1 MAASTSSIV
10 GSILDSYSRRARLAP
25 VFLAALPALG
35 LVLAL
40 IPTLPAWH
48 KLWPVL
54 AGGGLLALVDQ
65 LGRDAGRRLQPALW
79 ASWGGA
85 PATAMLRH
93 AENPNPVLLARRHRK
108 LETLMGES
116 LPTEQE
122 EQADRAA
129 ADHAYEAAVTFLIQ
143 RTRSRETFPLVFT
156 ENRNYG
162 FRRNMLGLRPW
173 GRRISAASAAVALGA
188 LIGALFGWINL
199 AEIPLVVV
207 LVASVTLLVIW
218 NRTVTPEWVRRAAD
232 AYAARLLEAI
242 ETLT

>member
-1 MAASTSSIV
+1 MAASTGSIV
-10 GSILDSYSRRARLAP
+10 GSFLDGYSRRARLAP
-25 VFLAALPALG
+25 VFLVALPALG
-35 LVLAL
+35 LGLAL
-40 IPTLPAWH
+40 IPSLSAWH
-48 KLWPVL
+48 KLWPLL

-65 LGRDAGRRLQPALW
+65 LGRDAGRRLQPGLW
-79 ASWGGA
+79 SSWGGA

-93 AENPNPVLLARRHRK
+93 TESSNPVLLARRHRK

-122 EQADRAA
+122 ERADPVA
-129 ADHAYEAAVTFLIQ
+129 ADHAYEAAVAFVIQ
-143 RTRSRETFPLVFT
+143 RTRSREIFPLVFT

-173 GRRISAASAAVALGA
+173 GLRISAASAAVAFGA
-188 LIGALFGWINL
+188 LIGALFGWMNL
-199 AEIPLVVV
+199 AEIGLGGV
-207 LVASVTLLVIW
+207 LVASVALLVIW